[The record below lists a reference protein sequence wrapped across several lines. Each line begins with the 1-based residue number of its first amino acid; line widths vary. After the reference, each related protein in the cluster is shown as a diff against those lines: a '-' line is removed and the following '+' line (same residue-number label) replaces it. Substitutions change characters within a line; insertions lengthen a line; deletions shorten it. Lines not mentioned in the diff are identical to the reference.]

1 MKAIVYFTKTLRS
14 VKDEEVNI
22 ETFSEFNDI
31 GEAEDI
37 AHSMKCGV
45 FDVEHLTFTFNRIEY
60 VEEGT

>member
-1 MKAIVYFTKTLRS
+1 MKAIVYFTKTVESIKDGS
-14 VKDEEVNI
+14 VDV
-22 ETFSEFNDI
+22 ETSCEFNDI

-45 FDVEHLTFTFNRIEY
+45 FDVEHLTLTFNRIEY

>member
-14 VKDEEVNI
+14 FKDEEVDM
-22 ETFSEFNDI
+22 ETFSEFSDI

-45 FDVEHLTFTFNRIEY
+45 FDSEHEILTFNRIEY